1 MARYTPMIEQYLS
14 IKRQAG
20 DALLFFR
27 LGDFY
32 EMFFDDAVTAAKELE
47 ITLTGRD
54 GGADERI
61 PMCGVP
67 YHSAESYIQRLI
79 EKGYKVA
86 ICEQVED
93 PSQAKGIVRREIVRV
108 VTPGTIMDG
117 KSVQEKSNNYIA
129 AAVQTG
135 ERTGLA
141 FCDVTTGEFFVCES
155 ADGSFWDDLQQ
166 FQPAE
171 ILLPAGEGHAALAE
185 QIRERFGCAITGG
198 EPGSQ
203 SESRAASRLLE
214 HFQLRSLESIGLA
227 DATAAVMAAGM
238 LLAYLESTQKRSL
251 HHLKKPLLLTR
262 DSHLVIDAFS
272 RRNLELTETIREK
285 NRYGSLLWL
294 LDKTVTAMGG
304 RLLKKWVERPL
315 AVRADIELRL
325 QAVEELVEELLLR
338 EDLRQMLQE
347 VYDLER
353 LMGRVAYGSANG
365 RDLLAIASSLAVLPE
380 LRRRLLQC
388 ESPLLQEIG
397 RQIEE
402 MHAIVDL
409 IGRAIVEE
417 PPVGI
422 RDGGLIRDGFD
433 EHLDR
438 LKQASREGKRWI
450 AQLEQAEREKTGIKS
465 LKVGFNKVF
474 GYYLEVTKANV
485 HLVPDYYERKQTLA
499 NGERY
504 ITPELKEKESLILEA
519 EDKMIDLEYELF
531 VQVRDQVAA
540 VLPNIQRAAEKIA
553 QVDVLQSLAT
563 VAVERRYT
571 KPLITDSDRLRIEEG
586 RHPVVEAV
594 LKHESFVPN
603 DTLLDCGDHQIAL
616 ITGPNMAGKSTY
628 MRQVAL
634 IVIMA
639 QMGSFVPA
647 KKAEIGIVDR
657 VFTRIGAADDLAAGQ
672 STFMVEMV
680 ELANILHH
688 ATRRSL
694 IILDEIGRG
703 TSTFD
708 GISIAQAVIEFLH
721 QSPKI
726 GAKTLFATHYHEL
739 TELADRLP
747 GVTNYSTHVQ
757 EKGDSIVFLRK
768 IIPQPADRS
777 YGIQVAKLAGLP
789 EPVLQRAKE
798 ILHVLEN
805 LPSGKREASAA
816 LTTPGAGAAD
826 TAGDV
831 EARESAPAA
840 EVADTAGAAS
850 AAESATAGGSSAT
863 AGVTA
868 ASFATRGSSRTES
881 AQLSL
886 FDLNTHPVV
895 DELRS
900 LNLLNMTPIEALT
913 TLYRLQQMVVK
924 G

>member
-14 IKRQAG
+14 IKEQAA

-32 EMFFDDAVTAAKELE
+32 EMFFEDAVTAAKELE

-54 GGADERI
+54 GGVGERI

-67 YHSAESYIQRLI
+67 YHSAESYIHRLI
-79 EKGYKVA
+79 DKGYKVA

-93 PSQAKGIVRREIVRV
+93 PSQAKGIVRREIVRI

-117 KSVQEKSNNYIA
+117 KAVQDKGNNYIA
-129 AAVQTG
+129 SLVQTG
-135 ERTGLA
+135 EEIGLA
-141 FCDVTTGEFFVCES
+141 LCDVSTGEFYVVER
-155 ADGSFWDDLQQ
+155 DLQTIWDELQQ
-166 FQPAE
+166 FQPTEMVVPSGDEHKTIVQTVIERVGCLVTAE
-171 ILLPAGEGHAALAE
+171 ESNSHAETKATE
-185 QIRERFGCAITGG
+185 
-198 EPGSQ
+198 
-203 SESRAASRLLE
+203 RLLQ
-214 HFQLRSLESIGLA
+214 HFNLLSLESVGLA
-227 DATAAVMAAGM
+227 EVKTAVMAAGM
-238 LLAYLESTQKRSL
+238 LLSYLEKTQKRNL

-262 DSHLVIDAFS
+262 ETHLIIDSFS

-285 NRYGSLLWL
+285 SRQGSLLWL

-315 AVRADIELRL
+315 AIRADIERRL
-325 QAVEELVEELLLR
+325 NAVEELVNELLLR
-338 EDLRQMLQE
+338 EDLRNLLGE

-353 LMGRVAYGSANG
+353 LVGRVAYGSANG
-365 RDLLAIASSLAVLPE
+365 RDLLAIASSLSVLPE
-380 LRRRLLQC
+380 IRRRLLHC
-388 ESPLLQEIG
+388 DSPLLQDVGGMIVELN
-397 RQIEE
+397 E
-402 MHAIVDL
+402 IVDL
-409 IGRAIVEE
+409 INSAIVDE

-422 RDGGLIRDGFD
+422 RDGGLIRDGYD
-433 EHLDR
+433 AHLDK
-438 LKQASREGKRWI
+438 LKQASREGKQWI
-450 AQLEQAEREKTGIKS
+450 ARLEQQERERTGIKS

-474 GYYLEVTKANV
+474 GYYLEVTKSNV
-485 HLVPDYYERKQTLA
+485 HLVPSYFERKQTLA

-504 ITPELKEKESLILEA
+504 ITPELKEKEALILEA
-519 EDKMIDLEYELF
+519 EDKMIDLEQQLF
-531 VQVRDQVAA
+531 LEVRDQVAA
-540 VLPNIQRAAEKIA
+540 QLARIQQSAEA
-553 QVDVLQSLAT
+553 VAHVDALQSLAT

-571 KPLITDSDRLRIEEG
+571 KPVINDSDRILIEEG

-594 LKHESFVPN
+594 LKRESFVSN
-603 DTLLDCGDHQIAL
+603 NTLLDCGSNQIAL

-634 IVIMA
+634 IVVMA

-657 VFTRIGAADDLAAGQ
+657 VFTRIGASDDLTGGQ

-688 ATRRSL
+688 ATRNSL

-708 GISIAQAVIEFLH
+708 GISIAKSVIEYLH
-721 QSPKI
+721 QSPSV

-739 TELADRLP
+739 TELAGRLP

-757 EKGDSIVFLRK
+757 EQGDSIVFLRK

-789 EPVLQRAKE
+789 DKVLHRAKE
-798 ILHVLEN
+798 ILHVLESMPN
-805 LPSGKREASAA
+805 AGLETAVASSAA
-816 LTTPGAGAAD
+816 
-826 TAGDV
+826 
-831 EARESAPAA
+831 
-840 EVADTAGAAS
+840 AS
-850 AAESATAGGSSAT
+850 DDGETS
-863 AGVTA
+863 
-868 ASFATRGSSRTES
+868 
-881 AQLSL
+881 QLSL
-886 FDLNTHPVV
+886 NFDAKPHPVV
-895 DELRS
+895 AELQS
-900 LNLLNMTPIEALT
+900 INLLNMTPIEALT
-913 TLYRLQQMVVK
+913 TLHRLQQMIGK

>member
-1 MARYTPMIEQYLS
+1 MARYTPMIQQYLA
-14 IKRQAG
+14 IKEQAK

-32 EMFFDDAVTAAKELE
+32 EMFFEDAITASKELE

-54 GGADERI
+54 GGIGERI

-67 YHSAESYIQRLI
+67 YHSADSYIQRLI

-93 PSQAKGIVRREIVRV
+93 PESAKGIVKREIVRV

-117 KSVQEKSNNYIA
+117 KAVQEKSNNYIA
-129 AAVQTG
+129 AVVQDG
-135 ERTGLA
+135 ERYGTA
-141 FCDVTTGEFFVCES
+141 FCDITTGEFFVAE
-155 ADGSFWDDLQQ
+155 GSLPSVWDELQH

-171 ILLPAGEGHAALAE
+171 VVLPAAGESETFAE
-185 QIRERFGCAITGG
+185 QIRERIACSITEGLRNTHL
-198 EPGSQ
+198 ETKA
-203 SESRAASRLLE
+203 ESLLKD
-214 HFQLRSLESIGLA
+214 HFQLLSMESIGLGEA
-227 DATAAVMAAGM
+227 RTAVRAAGM
-238 LLAYLESTQKRSL
+238 LLAYLETTQKRNL

-262 DSHLVIDAFS
+262 DTHLVIDSFS

-285 NRYGSLLWL
+285 SRQGSLLWL

-315 AVRADIELRL
+315 AVRESIERRL
-325 QAVEELVEELLLR
+325 NAVEELTDELLAR
-338 EDLRQMLQE
+338 EDLRQMLQG

-353 LMGRVAYGSANG
+353 LIGRVAYGSANG
-365 RDLLAIASSLAVLPE
+365 RDLLAIAESLAVLPG
-380 LRRRLLQC
+380 LRARLLNC
-388 ESPLLQEIG
+388 RSSLLREIG
-397 RQIEE
+397 QNILE
-402 MHAIVDL
+402 MNELVDL
-409 IGRAIVEE
+409 LKRAITDE
-417 PPVGI
+417 PPAGI
-422 RDGGLIRDGFD
+422 RDGGLIREGFN
-433 EHLDR
+433 EYLDK
-438 LKQASREGKRWI
+438 LKQASREGKQWI
-450 AQLEQAEREKTGIKS
+450 ARLEQLEREKTGIKS

-474 GYYLEVTKANV
+474 GYYLEVTRANV

-504 ITPELKEKESLILEA
+504 ITPELKEKEALILEA
-519 EDKMIDLEYELF
+519 EDKMVDLEYELF
-531 VQVRDQVAA
+531 VRVRDRVAAALPGIQQVAEA
-540 VLPNIQRAAEKIA
+540 IA
-553 QVDVLQSLAT
+553 QIDVLQSLAT
-563 VAVERRYT
+563 VAVERRFS
-571 KPLITDSDRLRIEEG
+571 KPVITESDRLVIEEG

-594 LKHESFVPN
+594 LKHETFVPN
-603 DTLLDCGDHQIAL
+603 DTLLDCGENQIAL

-657 VFTRIGAADDLAAGQ
+657 VFTRIGASDDLAGGQ

-708 GISIAQAVIEFLH
+708 GISIAQSVVEFLH
-721 QSPKI
+721 QSPAA

-739 TELADRLP
+739 TELANRLP
-747 GVTNYSTHVQ
+747 GVTNYSTHIQ

-768 IIPQPADRS
+768 IIAQPADRS

-789 EPVLQRAKE
+789 DPVLNRAKE
-798 ILHVLEN
+798 ILHVLECTQF
-805 LPSGKREASAA
+805 SGRQTAA
-816 LTTPGAGAAD
+816 TGTGSGRK
-826 TAGDV
+826 
-831 EARESAPAA
+831 EAPASQQK
-840 EVADTAGAAS
+840 EEPT
-850 AAESATAGGSSAT
+850 
-863 AGVTA
+863 
-868 ASFATRGSSRTES
+868 SRQREEQTS
-881 AQLSL
+881 QLSL
-886 FDLNTHPVV
+886 FDETLQKVV
-895 DELRS
+895 AELRS
-900 LNLLNMTPIEALT
+900 LNLLNMTPLEAMTALH
-913 TLYRLQQMVVK
+913 RLQQMVEK

>member
-14 IKRQAG
+14 IKEQAE
-20 DALLFFR
+20 DTLLFFR

-32 EMFFDDAVTAAKELE
+32 EMFFEDAVTAAKELE

-54 GGADERI
+54 GGVGERI

-93 PSQAKGIVRREIVRV
+93 PSQAKGIVKREIVRI

-117 KSVQEKSNNYIA
+117 KTVQEKSNNYIA
-129 AAVQTG
+129 GVVSVAEQF
-135 ERTGLA
+135 GLA
-141 FCDVTTGEFFVCES
+141 FCDVTTGEFFVSIAS
-155 ADGSFWDDLQQ
+155 AQSVWDELQQ

-171 ILLPAGEGHAALAE
+171 VVVPAAEGYETLSG
-185 QIRERFGCAITGG
+185 QIRDRLGCLLTNGL
-198 EPGSQ
+198 PGTHT
-203 SESRAASRLLE
+203 EAKALTLLQE
-214 HFQLRSLESIGLA
+214 HFQLLSLESIGLGGFSQ
-227 DATAAVMAAGM
+227 AVMAAGM
-238 LLAYLESTQKRSL
+238 LLAYLESTQKRNL
-251 HHLKKPLLLTR
+251 QHLKKPLLLTR
-262 DSHLVIDAFS
+262 ESHLAIDNFS

-285 NRYGSLLWL
+285 SRQGSLLWL

-315 AVRADIELRL
+315 AVRAEIERRL
-325 QAVEELVEELLLR
+325 QAVEELVNELLLR

-365 RDLLAIASSLAVLPE
+365 RDLLAIAASLSVLPD
-380 LRRRLLQC
+380 LRERLSNAN
-388 ESPLLQEIG
+388 SPLLQEIG
-397 RQIEE
+397 QAIRE
-402 MHAIVDL
+402 MKEIVHL
-409 IGRAIVEE
+409 IQRAITDE

-433 EHLDR
+433 EHLDK
-438 LKQASREGKRWI
+438 LKQASREGKQWI
-450 AQLEQAEREKTGIKS
+450 AQLEQQEREKTGIRS

-474 GYYLEVTKANV
+474 GYYLEVTKSNA
-485 HLVPDYYERKQTLA
+485 HLVPDSYERKQTLA
-499 NGERY
+499 NGERF
-504 ITPELKEKESLILEA
+504 ITPELKEKEALILEA
-519 EDKMIDLEYELF
+519 QDKMVDLEYELF
-531 VQVRDQVAA
+531 LQVRDQVAA
-540 VLPNIQRAAEKIA
+540 VLPDIQRAAEAIA
-553 QVDVLQSLAT
+553 HIDVLQSLAS
-563 VAVERRYT
+563 VAVERRFT
-571 KPLITDSDRLRIEEG
+571 KPVITDSDRLVIEEG

-594 LKHESFVPN
+594 LKRETFVPN
-603 DTLLDCGDHQIAL
+603 DTLLDCGANQIAL

-647 KKAEIGIVDR
+647 KRAEIGIVDR
-657 VFTRIGAADDLAAGQ
+657 VFTRIGASDDLAGGQ

-688 ATRRSL
+688 ATKNSL

-708 GISIAQAVIEFLH
+708 GISIAQSVVEFLH
-721 QSPKI
+721 QSSAV

-739 TELADRLP
+739 TELAERLP

-789 EPVLQRAKE
+789 DAVLQRAKE

-805 LPSGKREASAA
+805 GQTAVKEAAAAKLPRQTGE
-816 LTTPGAGAAD
+816 TTSP
-826 TAGDV
+826 
-831 EARESAPAA
+831 
-840 EVADTAGAAS
+840 
-850 AAESATAGGSSAT
+850 
-863 AGVTA
+863 
-868 ASFATRGSSRTES
+868 
-881 AQLSL
+881 QLSL
-886 FDLNTHPVV
+886 FDQPHPVV
-895 DELRS
+895 TELQS
-900 LNLLNMTPIEALT
+900 LNLLNMTPLEALT
-913 TLYRLQQMVVK
+913 TLHRLQQMVGK